1 MPFLNNSALTT
12 ARVEQATVNG
22 GRDAMESASRNMAKL
37 VISPRS
43 AVAEMESRPDGSDDA
58 RTGMVKARDAM
69 ESARSSMASLVASAR
84 YHSTSA
90 GRNGMLPVQQGI
102 GRVIASYRP
111 WQHGIRAVV
120 PSKRPIQHAI
130 TAVTP
135 LGRPIQHCIMA
146 LGLASS

>member
-1 MPFLNNSALTT
+1 
-12 ARVEQATVNG
+12 
-22 GRDAMESASRNMAKL
+22 MESASRRMATL
-37 VISPRS
+37 VTSPRS

-120 PSKRPIQHAI
+120 PSKRPIQHGIRTRGHAK
-130 TAVTP
+130 
-135 LGRPIQHCIMA
+135 
-146 LGLASS
+146 